1 MDFSIDPNSS
11 ATQPRIRLQASR
23 QVVEQIAES
32 LERTAPWWAKPG
44 RWVQRIA
51 QAGKESVTHATS
63 WFRVPGWVSDGSN
76 AVGDW
81 IRARFKRGENGHVV
95 TANAL
100 CERLAQ
106 RDISGV
112 FQLDESE
119 SRRETVRAAC
129 QRAIDRFQQES
140 RTRLDQDQVDALTR
154 RLWAEMPMGKRL
166 LSGIAPAGI
175 LFAPLLAVIMVPLDF
190 GGSAVLVFASLKELL
205 VAGAAGVGLVM
216 ANADSMP
223 QIAETESAWQQ
234 LSDLVSLVI
243 DELGFERTA
252 STNPHKVS
260 LAGVSRELTQSQLQ
274 VKKQLGREM
283 PGATLTPL
291 VFDESVL
298 KQIQSHLTA
307 MERAQRS

>member
-1 MDFSIDPNSS
+1 
-11 ATQPRIRLQASR
+11 
-23 QVVEQIAES
+23 
-32 LERTAPWWAKPG
+32 
-44 RWVQRIA
+44 
-51 QAGKESVTHATS
+51 
-63 WFRVPGWVSDGSN
+63 
-76 AVGDW
+76 
-81 IRARFKRGENGHVV
+81 
-95 TANAL
+95 
-100 CERLAQ
+100 
-106 RDISGV
+106 
-112 FQLDESE
+112 
-119 SRRETVRAAC
+119 
-129 QRAIDRFQQES
+129 
-140 RTRLDQDQVDALTR
+140 
-154 RLWAEMPMGKRL
+154 MGKRL

-260 LAGVSRELTQSQLQ
+260 LAGVSRELMQSQLQ